1 MEGLSE
7 SSPLICNPSVGI
19 TNAMRRTGD
28 LLLQSPWTFINSD
41 RILKVW
47 NVCDL
52 SQFQPLAAPSSFPVC
67 NLESD
72 TATRWIYL
80 CKNRDQ
86 MTDGLPSIFQ
96 PTRARRYAGK
106 TESKNCNYF
115 PSPDDRK
122 LRDLDI
128 SICCFHWKFLWLT
141 SSSFNLCNQSGAKVV
156 SSTISS

>member
-1 MEGLSE
+1 MCDLSVEGLSE
-7 SSPLICNPSVGI
+7 FSHLICNPSVRI

-28 LLLQSPWTFINSD
+28 LLLQSSWTFLSSD
-41 RILKVW
+41 RILNVW

-52 SQFQPLAAPSSFPVC
+52 SQFEPIAAPSSFPVC
-67 NLESD
+67 NLESE

-86 MTDGLPSIFQ
+86 MTDGLLSIFQ

-115 PSPDDRK
+115 PRLNHYICYQSITVYHIIQRRHLFHMQME
-122 LRDLDI
+122 LRY
-128 SICCFHWKFLWLT
+128 
-141 SSSFNLCNQSGAKVV
+141 
-156 SSTISS
+156 